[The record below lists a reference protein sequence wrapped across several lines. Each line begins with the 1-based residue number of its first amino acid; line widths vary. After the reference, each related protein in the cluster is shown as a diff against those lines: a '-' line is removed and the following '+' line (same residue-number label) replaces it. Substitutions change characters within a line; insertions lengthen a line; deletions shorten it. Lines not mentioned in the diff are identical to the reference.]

1 MPTPSGTAVICVT
14 CTYETHRPCAMTSP
28 SNRRA
33 HVVGLGL
40 IGASIARALSET
52 GWVVTGTDADVDVL
66 GAALATGVVTGSDF
80 NDEISFVVVATPAGV
95 VPRIAR
101 DYLERSASGQ
111 LIVTDVAGVKGTI
124 VDEVSDPRF
133 LGGHPMAGSEQRGL
147 AGARA
152 DLFQGCTWVLTPT
165 SATLPAT
172 YTTLHGILRELGAN
186 VVAVSADD
194 HDRLVAVASH
204 VHHLLAGALM
214 NEATRVA
221 EQDAV
226 LLQLAAGGF
235 RDMTRVAAGDP
246 SIWPDILFENRE
258 AISQSLLALEERLM
272 SLREALNTDD
282 HAAIANDLAQAAFAR
297 RQLPGRALNSE
308 NLAYLR
314 VGVSDQPG
322 VLAAVTMAASEMLV
336 NIYDI
341 EIAHGIEGSSGT
353 LLLAVDAR
361 LADSFSAARS
371 ARAYQVG
378 HE

>member
-1 MPTPSGTAVICVT
+1 MIFPNS
-14 CTYETHRPCAMTSP
+14 
-28 SNRRA
+28 RRA

-40 IGASIARALSET
+40 IGSSIALALRDA
-52 GWVVTGTDADVDVL
+52 GWS
-66 GAALATGVVTGSDF
+66 VTGSDE
-80 NDEISFVVVATPAGV
+80 NTSLSDAALEAGVIVGDELDDEVALVVVATPAGV
-95 VPRIAR
+95 VAKVAT
-101 DYLERSASGQ
+101 DVLERSSNEQ

-124 VDEVSDPRF
+124 VNDVSDPRF
-133 LGGHPMAGSEQRGL
+133 LAGHPMAGSELRGL

-165 SATLPAT
+165 SATKPET
-172 YTTLHGILRELGAN
+172 YTMLHGILRELGAN
-186 VVAVSADD
+186 VVAVDADD

-204 VHHLLAGALM
+204 VPHLLAGALM

-246 SIWPDILFENRE
+246 SIWPDVLFENRD
-258 AISQSLLALEERLM
+258 AISQSLLALEERLK
-272 SLREALNTDD
+272 SLREALNGDD
-282 HAAIANDLAQAAFAR
+282 HATIAADLSAAASAR

-308 NLAYLR
+308 NLTYLR

-361 LADSFSAARS
+361 LADTFGDALRE
-371 ARAYQVG
+371 RGFQVG

>member
-1 MPTPSGTAVICVT
+1 MI
-14 CTYETHRPCAMTSP
+14 SP
-28 SNRRA
+28 DSRRA

-40 IGASIARALSET
+40 IGSSVALALRDA
-52 GWVVTGTDADVDVL
+52 GWTVTGTDRDETVTN
-66 GAALATGVVTGSDF
+66 AALLAGVVNAKEPDLDVTL
-80 NDEISFVVVATPAGV
+80 VVVATPAGAVSTV
-95 VPRIAR
+95 VREV
-101 DYLERSASGQ
+101 LESSSNER
-111 LIVTDVAGVKGTI
+111 LIVTDVAGVKGAI
-124 VDEVSDPRF
+124 AGDVQDPRF
-133 LGGHPMAGSEQRGL
+133 LAGHPMAGSELRGL
-147 AGARA
+147 AGARS

-165 SATLPAT
+165 TATRPET

-186 VVAVSADD
+186 VVAVDADV

-204 VHHLLAGALM
+204 VPHLLAGALM

-246 SIWPDILFENRE
+246 NIWPDILFENRE
-258 AISQSLLALEERLM
+258 AISQSLRSLEERLQ
-272 SLREALNTDD
+272 SLREALNADD
-282 HAAIANDLAQAAFAR
+282 HAAIATDLTLAAVAR

-308 NLAYLR
+308 NLTYLR

-361 LADSFSAARS
+361 LAESFSAALS
-371 ARAYQVG
+371 ARGFEVG

>member
-1 MPTPSGTAVICVT
+1 MI
-14 CTYETHRPCAMTSP
+14 SP
-28 SNRRA
+28 SSRHA

-40 IGASIARALSET
+40 IGSSIALALRDA
-52 GWVVTGTDADVDVL
+52 GWTVTGIDTDETVSA
-66 GAALATGVVTGSDF
+66 AALVAGVVAGHESDG
-80 NDEISFVVVATPAGV
+80 DVALVVVAVPAGV
-95 VPRIAR
+95 VAKVAR
-101 DYLERSASGQ
+101 EVLEGSSNRD
-111 LIVTDVAGVKGTI
+111 LIVTDVAGVKGAI
-124 VDEVSDPRF
+124 VSDVQDPRF
-133 LGGHPMAGSEQRGL
+133 LAGHPMAGSELRGI

-165 SATLPAT
+165 TATKPET
-172 YTTLHGILRELGAN
+172 YTNLHGILRELGAN
-186 VVAVSADD
+186 VVAVDADD

-204 VHHLLAGALM
+204 VPHLLAGALM

-246 SIWPDILFENRE
+246 SIWPDILFENRA
-258 AISQSLLALEERLM
+258 AISQSLRALEERLK
-272 SLREALNTDD
+272 SLREALNADD
-282 HAAIANDLAQAAFAR
+282 HATIATDLTQAAFAR

-361 LADSFSAARS
+361 LADSFSAALA
-371 ARAYQVG
+371 ARGYQVG